1 VGEDVRD
8 RDAVLPAPAEVGHDL
23 AQRHV
28 EPQDAVADEREAEGR
43 RRELRERREIED
55 ARLGARSVRSGARI
69 GAERAR
75 GVRLALAAVLDEENA
90 GGAERADRRVDRG
103 VR

>member
-1 VGEDVRD
+1 MRD
-8 RDAVLPAPAEVGHDL
+8 RDAVLPGPAEVRDDPPQGHLEVD
-23 AQRHV
+23 
-28 EPQDAVADEREAEGR
+28 DAVADEREAER
-43 RRELRERREIED
+43 RRGELRERREIED
-55 ARLGARSVRSGARI
+55 ARLGAGSVRSGVRI